1 MLTFFD
7 PNSVSL
13 TPAERREET
22 SMFRYIATC
31 MHLFGLCRYKR
42 CYRDRTCLHDPR
54 ECVARY
60 APLAPQGARDFM
72 RAMLDGRMKGLDFD
86 RMKQGHEDEMEELTY
101 WRAFSTSARTPGTVE
116 LARLFERSDE
126 DSEEEERE

>member
-7 PNSVSL
+7 PTSVSL
-13 TPAERREET
+13 SPAERKEET

-31 MHLFGLCRYKR
+31 MHLFGLCRYRR
-42 CYRDRTCLHDPR
+42 CFRDRTCLHDPR

-72 RAMLDGRMKGLDFD
+72 RAMLDGRMKNLDFD
-86 RMKQGHEDEMEELTY
+86 RMKHGHEEE
-101 WRAFSTSARTPGTVE
+101 WRNSPTGARLSKTRARPGKVE
-116 LARLFERSDE
+116 LARMFERSDE
-126 DSEEEERE
+126 DAEEEERE